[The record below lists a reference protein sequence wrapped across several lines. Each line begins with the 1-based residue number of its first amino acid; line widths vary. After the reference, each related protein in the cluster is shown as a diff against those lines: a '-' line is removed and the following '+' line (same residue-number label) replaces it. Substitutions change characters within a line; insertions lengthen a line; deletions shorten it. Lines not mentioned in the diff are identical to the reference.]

1 MDTTKEQDK
10 VINDF
15 HILRKTISNL
25 EEGLLSSGLAE
36 YYRQFEPILPGMK
49 AELQILHDKLRDIYN
64 DVSSYKIKKFDTVDK
79 I

>member
-1 MDTTKEQDK
+1 
-10 VINDF
+10 
-15 HILRKTISNL
+15 
-25 EEGLLSSGLAE
+25 LAE